1 MNFIT
6 LTTHEGVRVRV
17 KEALVSSW
25 IESGVLY
32 PGSTTVVYVEGG
44 KPIAI
49 HVKET
54 LDEVDQKVVDAA
66 AFDMPILREGTL

>member
-6 LTTHEGVRVRV
+6 LTNLDGSRVRV

-25 IESGVLY
+25 IESGVLF
-32 PGSTTVVYVEGG
+32 PGSTTVVYVEAG
-44 KPIAI
+44 KPVAI

-54 LDEVDQKVVDAA
+54 LEEVDQKMIDAA